1 MDTRGWDALVAPAYS
16 STASAGSE
24 PKPGNV
30 YLVEERRPKASFEL
44 FDQAISSG
52 YSGLVVTRDFPKKI
66 LSEKELT
73 GCRILWLTNLP
84 GEGRINPTAVGILM
98 GQIRNFIEN
107 QRRTAVVLDGF
118 EYLSSLN
125 TYDRML
131 QFMHQLRDIVVTN
144 ESMMFVPVD
153 PRTLSSRELAMLERS
168 MEPIVPRSEQEA
180 QDEGI
185 MGPQD
190 EGVLKLLDVR
200 PR

>member
-1 MDTRGWDALVAPAYS
+1 MSAAYS
-16 STASAGSE
+16 STNVASSE

-30 YLVEERRPKASFEL
+30 YLVEERRPKACFEL
-44 FDQAISSG
+44 FDQATSSG

-66 LSEKELT
+66 LTEKELT
-73 GCRILWLTNLP
+73 GCKILWLTNLP
-84 GEGRINPTAVGILM
+84 GEGRINPTAIGILM
-98 GQIRNFIEN
+98 GQIRSFIEN
-107 QRRTAVVLDGF
+107 QPRTAVVLDGF

-168 MEPIVPRSEQEA
+168 MEPVVPKAEVESQDDTIVNSQE
-180 QDEGI
+180 
-185 MGPQD
+185 
-190 EGVLKLLDVR
+190 EGVLRLMDVR

>member
-1 MDTRGWDALVAPAYS
+1 MRGWDALV
-16 STASAGSE
+16 STAYGSTNIPGGE

-30 YLVEERRPKASFEL
+30 YLVEERRPKACFEL
-44 FDQAISSG
+44 FDQATSSG

-66 LSEKELT
+66 LTEKELT

-84 GEGRINPTAVGILM
+84 GEGRINPTAIGILM
-98 GQIRNFIEN
+98 GQIRSFIEN
-107 QRRTAVVLDGF
+107 QPRTAVVLDGF

-153 PRTLSSRELAMLERS
+153 PRTLNPRELAMLERS
-168 MEPIVPRSEQEA
+168 MEPIVPKAEAESQDDGILNPQE
-180 QDEGI
+180 
-185 MGPQD
+185 
-190 EGVLKLLDVR
+190 EGVLRLMDVR

>member
-1 MDTRGWDALVAPAYS
+1 V
-16 STASAGSE
+16 STAYGSTNIPGGE

-30 YLVEERRPKASFEL
+30 YLVEERRPKACFEL
-44 FDQAISSG
+44 FDQATSSG

-66 LSEKELT
+66 LTEKELT

-84 GEGRINPTAVGILM
+84 GEGRINPTAIGILM
-98 GQIRNFIEN
+98 GQIRSFIEN
-107 QRRTAVVLDGF
+107 QPRTAVVLDGF

-153 PRTLSSRELAMLERS
+153 PRTLNPRELAMLERS
-168 MEPIVPRSEQEA
+168 MEPIVPKAEAESQDDGILNPQE
-180 QDEGI
+180 
-185 MGPQD
+185 
-190 EGVLKLLDVR
+190 EGVLRLMDVR

>member
-1 MDTRGWDALVAPAYS
+1 MRGWDALVSAAYS
-16 STASAGSE
+16 LTGVSGGE

-30 YLVEERRPKASFEL
+30 YLVEERRPKACFEL
-44 FDQAISSG
+44 FDQATSSG
-52 YSGLVVTRDFPKKI
+52 FSGLVVTRDFPKKI
-66 LSEKELT
+66 LTEKELT
-73 GCRILWLTNLP
+73 GCKILWLTNLP
-84 GEGRINPTAVGILM
+84 GEGRINPTAIGILM
-98 GQIRNFIEN
+98 GQIRSFIEN
-107 QRRTAVVLDGF
+107 QPRTAVVLDGF

-168 MEPIVPRSEQEA
+168 MEPVIPKGEA
-180 QDEGI
+180 ESQDESI
-185 MGPQD
+185 VAPHE
-190 EGVLKLLDVR
+190 EGVLRLMDVR

>member
-1 MDTRGWDALVAPAYS
+1 VVAAYS
-16 STASAGSE
+16 QANASGAE

-30 YLVEERRPKASFEL
+30 YLVEERRPRASFDL
-44 FDQAISSG
+44 FDQATSSG
-52 YSGLVVTRDFPKKI
+52 YSGLVVTRDFPKKV

-84 GEGRINPTAVGILM
+84 GEGRINPTAIGILM
-98 GQIRNFIEN
+98 GQIRSFIES
-107 QRRTAVVLDGF
+107 QPRTAVMLDGF

-144 ESMMFVPVD
+144 DSMMFVPVD
-153 PRTLSSRELAMLERS
+153 PRTLNPRELAMLERS
-168 MEPIVPRSEQEA
+168 MEPVVPKAETES
-180 QDEGI
+180 QDEAL
-185 MGPQD
+185 MNPQD
-190 EGVLKLLDVR
+190 EGVLRLLDVR

>member
-1 MDTRGWDALVAPAYS
+1 VSAAYS
-16 STASAGSE
+16 STNVASSE

-30 YLVEERRPKASFEL
+30 YLVEERRPKACFEL
-44 FDQAISSG
+44 FDQATSSG

-66 LSEKELT
+66 LTEKELT
-73 GCRILWLTNLP
+73 GCKILWLTNLP
-84 GEGRINPTAVGILM
+84 GEGRINPTAIGILM
-98 GQIRNFIEN
+98 GQIRSFIEN
-107 QRRTAVVLDGF
+107 QPRTAVVLDGF

-168 MEPIVPRSEQEA
+168 MEPVVPKAEVESQDDTIVNSQE
-180 QDEGI
+180 
-185 MGPQD
+185 
-190 EGVLKLLDVR
+190 EGVLRLMDVR

>member
-1 MDTRGWDALVAPAYS
+1 MVTRGWDALVVAAYGS
-16 STASAGSE
+16 SGTGSLE

-30 YLVEERRPKASFEL
+30 YLVEERRPKSCFEL

-66 LSEKELT
+66 LTEKELT

-84 GEGRINPTAVGILM
+84 GEGRINPTSVGILM
-98 GQIRNFIEN
+98 GQIRAFIEN
-107 QRRTAVVLDGF
+107 QPKTAVVLDGF

-153 PRTLSSRELAMLERS
+153 PRTLNPRELAMLERS
-168 MEPIVPRSEQEA
+168 MEPIVPKGEIET
-180 QDEGI
+180 QDESLLN
-185 MGPQD
+185 PQD

-200 PR
+200 HR

>member
-1 MDTRGWDALVAPAYS
+1 VSAAYS
-16 STASAGSE
+16 STNVAGGE

-30 YLVEERRPKASFEL
+30 YLVEERRPKACFEL
-44 FDQAISSG
+44 FDQATSSG
-52 YSGLVVTRDFPKKI
+52 YSGLVVTRDFPKKV

-84 GEGRINPTAVGILM
+84 GEGRINPTAIGILM
-98 GQIRNFIEN
+98 GQIRSFIEN
-107 QRRTAVVLDGF
+107 QPKTAVVLDGF

-168 MEPIVPRSEQEA
+168 MEPIVPKTEIES
-180 QDEGI
+180 QDDA
-185 MGPQD
+185 MVGPQD
-190 EGVLKLLDVR
+190 EGVLRLLDVR

>member
-1 MDTRGWDALVAPAYS
+1 MRGWDALVSAAYS
-16 STASAGSE
+16 STNVASGE

-30 YLVEERRPKASFEL
+30 YLVEERRPKACFEL
-44 FDQAISSG
+44 FDQATSSG

-66 LSEKELT
+66 LTEKELT
-73 GCRILWLTNLP
+73 GCKILWLTNLP
-84 GEGRINPTAVGILM
+84 GEGRINPTAIGILM
-98 GQIRNFIEN
+98 GQIRSFIEN
-107 QRRTAVVLDGF
+107 QPRTAVVLDGF

-168 MEPIVPRSEQEA
+168 MEPVVPKAEVESQDDTIVNSQE
-180 QDEGI
+180 
-185 MGPQD
+185 
-190 EGVLKLLDVR
+190 EGVLRLMDVR